1 MRTLYFVIF
10 IFFTI
15 HAFSSEI
22 KLVNQVI
29 FQVQKEAVTTY
40 DFRRFL
46 EAKQELKIERLL
58 QVVQNELEEFIMFK
72 LSQREVENL
81 DFQLPVTPKNKNLPE
96 EQRQILLVQTYL
108 KLKEKHIS
116 EIDRYNSWR
125 DLLKR
130 KYNFQA
136 KIDELKR

>member
-10 IFFTI
+10 IFCTI

-22 KLVNQVI
+22 KLVNQVM

-40 DFRRFL
+40 DFRRFI

>member
-1 MRTLYFVIF
+1 MRTLYFVLF
-10 IFFTI
+10 IFCTTQ
-15 HAFSSEI
+15 AFSSEV
-22 KLVNQVI
+22 KLVNQVM
-29 FQVQKEAVTTY
+29 FQVQKEAITTY

-46 EAKQELKIERLL
+46 EAKQELKIEHLL
-58 QVVQNELEEFIMFK
+58 QVVQNELEEFILFK

-81 DFQLPVTPKNKNLPE
+81 DFQLPLTSKNKNLTE
-96 EQRQILLVQTYL
+96 EQRQIVLVQTYL

-116 EIDRYNSWR
+116 EVDRYNSWR

-136 KIDELKR
+136 KIDDLKR

>member
-1 MRTLYFVIF
+1 MRSLIF
-10 IFFTI
+10 IVTI
-15 HAFSSEI
+15 FCIAQAFSSEV